1 MAGQRVATG
10 GTRTLTDAAI
20 DLSAGV
26 GRIAADATAAYE
38 RDRTVGTHLAGLR
51 DAFAGVDLDEEMTQL
66 ARFQHAAEAMTRVVS
81 TVDQLLG
88 DMIAR
93 L

>member
-1 MAGQRVATG
+1 MVRYVCQVCG
-10 GTRTLTDAAI
+10 
-20 DLSAGV
+20 
-26 GRIAADATAAYE
+26 YE
-38 RDRTVGTHLAGLR
+38 
-51 DAFAGVDLDEEMTQL
+51 GVDLDEEMTQL